1 MVSTSGLSICPKI
14 VVRRHLTILHSD
26 VVLQHILC
34 QMQVMIFPIQRPVI
48 TISLFFGNSISISFK
63 LCALAPLTTILD
75 LSFNN
80 HPSAFSSN
88 ISLNSVALS
97 KSKSL
102 AAFSFL
108 FNIFNCFL
116 TLFLCHFLRYFSLL
130 FFICV
135 IIIHCSTNDVMYFL
149 LIVLE

>member
-1 MVSTSGLSICPKI
+1 MGFTCRFWSIEIAGDSPSMVSTSGLSICPKI

-88 ISLNSVALS
+88 NISLNSVALS

-102 AAFSFL
+102 AAFFF

-116 TLFLCHFLRYFSLL
+116 TLFSLSFS
-130 FFICV
+130 
-135 IIIHCSTNDVMYFL
+135 
-149 LIVLE
+149 